1 MDSDR
6 VLNKFLRQYNSMYHR
21 FNFASRE
28 VIYHLFKTY
37 SSSFY
42 GIELWYNESNRNRA
56 FNNVSVGYHKA
67 VKKDRWVVYMG

>member
-1 MDSDR
+1 MSNKMDSDR

-42 GIELWYNESNRNRA
+42 GIELWYNDIHINRA
-56 FNNVSVGYHKA
+56 FHNDSV
-67 VKKDRWVVYMG
+67 